1 MEFFSSYILSI
12 VGIILLGVIVDL
24 MLVDGQVKKYVKSI
38 FVLFVIF
45 TLVAPLPN
53 FVNNIKSGEITIP
66 STEVDIDESY
76 LDIILRQKDNA
87 TILAITKAMEDRD
100 IEGVIISV
108 DSSYEKNIYTI
119 NYIVV
124 DLEEVKYSVSH
135 SLIYEIVQSVVN
147 IDKEAIKING

>member
-53 FVNNIKSGEITIP
+53 LVNNIKSGEITIP

-100 IEGVIISV
+100 IEGAIISV

>member
-53 FVNNIKSGEITIP
+53 LVNNIKSGEITIP

-87 TILAITKAMEDRD
+87 TILAINKAMEDRD
-100 IEGVIISV
+100 IEGAIISV

>member
-53 FVNNIKSGEITIP
+53 LVNNIKSGEITIP

-87 TILAITKAMEDRD
+87 TILAINKAMEDRD
-100 IEGVIISV
+100 IEGTIISV